1 MNQIKLEDE
10 KENIDSNLWT
20 KFIQSV
26 SIIKKIEEKKDSI
39 FYEAKT
45 FIIIVV
51 VAFIR
56 KYFKKS
62 LKNKKYDGKFR
73 YC

>member
-39 FYEAKT
+39 FMKQKHYHNCCGC
-45 FIIIVV
+45 F
-51 VAFIR
+51 
-56 KYFKKS
+56 YKKVI
-62 LKNKKYDGKFR
+62 FQEIFEE
-73 YC
+73 

>member
-26 SIIKKIEEKKDSI
+26 SIKKIEEKKDSI
-39 FYEAKT
+39 FMKQ
-45 FIIIVV
+45 
-51 VAFIR
+51 
-56 KYFKKS
+56 KHLS
-62 LKNKKYDGKFR
+62 
-73 YC
+73 

>member
-26 SIIKKIEEKKDSI
+26 SIIKKIEEKKDLI
-39 FYEAKT
+39 FMKQ
-45 FIIIVV
+45 
-51 VAFIR
+51 
-56 KYFKKS
+56 KYLS
-62 LKNKKYDGKFR
+62 
-73 YC
+73 